1 MKLFIKVIEDNTGEP
16 DEVVK
21 YARFVSTDKID
32 ISFTIFNQQYTFA
45 SGYLNLFLS
54 PSVDKD
60 LNEIKFSIVN
70 DSRGLNNYNLLHR
83 YFKEGKDIEICLES
97 KGCNLELFEIKDLS
111 ESVL

>member
-1 MKLFIKVIEDNTGEP
+1 MKLFIKVIEDKTKEF

-97 KGCNLELFEIKDLS
+97 KGCNLELSEIKDLS